1 MPNACVLVVDD
12 EKNILSTLSRALR
25 IEDFDVDV
33 AGNATIAIEK
43 VAARLGLSRNEYLK
57 RTIAQEAGRG
67 DSVAG
72 ISDLRRFGELSADL
86 LDEDVMRRA
95 WS

>member
-1 MPNACVLVVDD
+1 MTD
-12 EKNILSTLSRALR
+12 ILIRNVAEEDLR
-25 IEDFDVDV
+25 RID
-33 AGNATIAIEK
+33 GR
-43 VAARLGLSRNEYLK
+43 AARLGLSRNEYLK